1 MRLFAFEGLRYG
13 ARAGDAGRLAAPPYD
28 QIDDAARDRFQAAS
42 PYHFVHLTRPVATGA
57 GDPYRHAGELHGSWV
72 RDGIVVRDEQPS
84 LYPYVVELAGGG
96 PGSSGGT
103 AGRRLGVMALVGY
116 GPASEIRPHEQTLDK
131 PLADRLALLE
141 ATRVDLEPALLLA
154 EDGGE
159 LDDLLAADL
168 EGRAGDAGDTRDAGN
183 AVERGARQGGPLRP
197 LVDYRDDAGNH
208 HLLFRIA
215 DPGRIAAYQQ
225 ALAARPAAIA
235 DGHHRYKVGQRF
247 AAEHPGAAG
256 TAAGAKLAVVT
267 SMSSSALTI
276 DPIHRALRQPIDPAL
291 LADLRAAAEAF
302 RGGSG
307 AELARAVAAA
317 PQPAL
322 GVWVAGRPPEI
333 WRLPAL
339 GTPWAAAGKA
349 PPLVVKIFQDAV
361 LPALGL
367 APEAA
372 TDGTLVY
379 RSDADT
385 LYTQLERGELGTGF
399 WLPPMRPADFA
410 AAIALGE
417 LLPPKSTRFLPKAM
431 SGLVWSD
438 HQSRVT

>member
-13 ARAGDAGRLAAPPYD
+13 ARAGDADRLAAPPYD

-42 PYHFVHLTRPVATGA
+42 PYQFVHLTRPVASGG
-57 GDPYRHAGELHGSWV
+57 GDPYRHAAELHGAWV
-72 RDGIVVRDEQPS
+72 RDGIVVRDEPS

-96 PGSSGGT
+96 TGGT

-131 PLADRLALLE
+131 PFADRLALLE

-168 EGRAGDAGDTRDAGN
+168 EGRTADTPDAANAGTQ
-183 AVERGARQGGPLRP
+183 RGRQGGPLRP

-215 DPGRIAAYQQ
+215 DPGRIAAYQH

-247 AAEHPGAAG
+247 AAEHPGSAG

-267 SMSSSALTI
+267 SMSSRALTI

-291 LADLRAAAEAF
+291 FADLKAAAVHF

-333 WRLPAL
+333 WRLLPPA
-339 GTPWAAAGKA
+339 TPHAGAGKA
-349 PPLVVKIFQDAV
+349 PSLVVKIFQEAV

-385 LYTQLERGELGTGF
+385 LYAQLERGELGTGF
-399 WLPPMRPADFA
+399 WLPPMAPADFA
-410 AAIALGE
+410 AAIAQGE

>member
-13 ARAGDAGRLAAPPYD
+13 TRAGDAGRLAAPPYD
-28 QIDDAARDRFQAAS
+28 QIDDAARDRFQAAA
-42 PYHFVHLTRPVATGA
+42 PYHFVHLTRPVANGA
-57 GDPYRHAGELHGSWV
+57 GDPYRHAAELHGAWV
-72 RDGIVVRDEQPS
+72 RDGFVARDEGPS

-96 PGSSGGT
+96 GPGAPAGT

-116 GPASEIRPHEQTLDK
+116 GPAAEIRPHEQTLDK

-168 EGRAGDAGDTRDAGN
+168 E
-183 AVERGARQGGPLRP
+183 RGPQPP
-197 LVDYRDDAGNH
+197 LVDYRDEAGNH

-247 AAEHPGAAG
+247 AAEHPGSAG

-267 SMSSSALTI
+267 SMRSRALTI

-291 LADLRAAAEAF
+291 FADLKAAAVPF

-322 GVWVAGRPPEI
+322 GVWAAGRPPEI
-333 WRLPAL
+333 WRLLPA
-339 GTPWAAAGKA
+339 GTPPTAAGKA
-349 PPLVVKIFQDAV
+349 PPMAVKIFQEAV

-379 RSDADT
+379 RSDADA
-385 LYTQLERGELGTGF
+385 LYAQLERGELGTGF
-399 WLPPMRPADFA
+399 WLPPMAPADFA
-410 AAIALGE
+410 AAIAQGE

-438 HQSRVT
+438 HRSRVT

>member
-1 MRLFAFEGLRYG
+1 MRLFAFQGLRYG
-13 ARAGDAGRLAAPPYD
+13 APAGDPGQLAAPPYD
-28 QIDDAARDRFQAAS
+28 QIDDAARDRYQAAS
-42 PYHFVHLTRPVATGA
+42 PHQFVHLTRPVADGS
-57 GDPYRHAGELHGSWV
+57 DPYRHAAELHRRWLGD
-72 RDGIVVRDEQPS
+72 RIIARDEQPS
-84 LYPYVVELAGGG
+84 LYPYVVELSGGG
-96 PGSSGGT
+96 TG
-103 AGRRLGVMALVGY
+103 GRRLGVMALVGY
-116 GPASEIRPHEQTLDK
+116 APASEIRPHEQTLDK
-131 PLADRLALLE
+131 PLADRLAVLE

-159 LDDLLAADL
+159 LDRLLAADL
-168 EGRAGDAGDTRDAGN
+168 AN
-183 AVERGARQGGPLRP
+183 LSPP

-215 DPGRIAAYQQ
+215 DPARIAVYQE
-225 ALAARPAAIA
+225 ALAALPAAIA

-247 AAEHPGAAG
+247 AADHRGAAG

-267 SMSSSALTI
+267 SMSSQALTI

-291 LADLRAAAEAF
+291 FADLKTAAAPF
-302 RGGSG
+302 RGASG
-307 AELARAVAAA
+307 AELAAAVAAA

-322 GVWVAGRPPEI
+322 GVWVAGRAPEI
-333 WRLPAL
+333 WRLCPPGPSEAV
-339 GTPWAAAGKA
+339 GKA
-349 PPLVVKIFQDAV
+349 APLVVKIFQDAV

-385 LYTQLERGELGTGF
+385 LYAQLERGELGTGF

-410 AAIALGE
+410 AAISQGE

-431 SGLVWSD
+431 SGLVWND
-438 HQSRVT
+438 HESRVI